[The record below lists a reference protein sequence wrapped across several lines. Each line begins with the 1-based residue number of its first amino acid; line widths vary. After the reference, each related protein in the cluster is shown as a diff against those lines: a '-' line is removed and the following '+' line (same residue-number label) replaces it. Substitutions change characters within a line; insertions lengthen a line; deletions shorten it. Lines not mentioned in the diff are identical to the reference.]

1 MRENKIAELEDEI
14 SRHRR
19 IGQGQGVGTGQ
30 GVNGAMKKQDKI
42 IALPQG
48 SVQSS
53 YSNSQRGG
61 NLFYTVPHSLYSFLF
76 SPGSIVLQTPILNV

>member
-19 IGQGQGVGTGQ
+19 IGQGQGKGQ

-42 IALPQG
+42 MALPQG

-53 YSNSQRGG
+53 HSNSHRGG
-61 NLFYTVPHSLYSFLF
+61 NFLYTVPHNLYSFLF

>member
-19 IGQGQGVGTGQ
+19 IGQGQGTGAGQ
-30 GVNGAMKKQDKI
+30 GVTGVMKKQDKI
-42 IALPQG
+42 IALPQS

-53 YSNSQRGG
+53 YSNGHRGG
-61 NLFYTVPHSLYSFLF
+61 NFLYTVPHSLYSFLF

>member
-14 SRHRR
+14 SRYRR
-19 IGQGQGVGTGQ
+19 IGQGQGTGAGQ

-53 YSNSQRGG
+53 HRGG
-61 NLFYTVPHSLYSFLF
+61 NFLYTVPHNLYSFLF